1 MERPWLVMVTGAPG
15 SGKTTLGLELSRAL
29 RLPFLSRDHVRGGM
43 LATAGLW
50 TNEVRSPAPRE
61 IAVEAFVQLVEGAAG
76 LGISAVIEFVV
87 FRDRVEALERLVA
100 AAGVL
105 VIHAQCEDAAA
116 RADRRDLVDPLL
128 NRPTVL
134 AALGHASVDAFLR
147 ATVDQRDIV
156 RNGMQNEFALPTL
169 TVRTD
174 DGYDPQLPEIL
185 DWIVEQTRR

>member
-1 MERPWLVMVTGAPG
+1 MVTGAPG